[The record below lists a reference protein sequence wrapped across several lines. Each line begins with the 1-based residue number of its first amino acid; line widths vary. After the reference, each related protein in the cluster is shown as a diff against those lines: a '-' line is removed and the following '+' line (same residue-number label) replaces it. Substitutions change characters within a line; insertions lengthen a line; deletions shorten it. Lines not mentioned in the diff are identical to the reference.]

1 MSEVWTVGSSMY
13 LFFLWTFHV
22 VLIQRPSLKD
32 TQGLLRK
39 ENSPVDCF

>member
-1 MSEVWTVGSSMY
+1 MISL
-13 LFFLWTFHV
+13 LFWLSV
-22 VLIQRPSLKD
+22 RLSRDMRQND